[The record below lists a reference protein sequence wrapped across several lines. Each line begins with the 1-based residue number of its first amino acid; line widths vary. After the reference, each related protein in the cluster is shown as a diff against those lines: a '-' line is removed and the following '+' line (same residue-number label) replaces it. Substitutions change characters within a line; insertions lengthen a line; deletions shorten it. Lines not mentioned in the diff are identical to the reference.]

1 MTILEQRTCDAIIEI
16 ARDGITVSDDSP
28 VYWERLA
35 HQFAGMAMQ
44 GQISNSHYNPSTDP
58 IKLAKASSAVAIALV
73 EELKKST
80 AKQQ

>member
-1 MTILEQRTCDAIIEI
+1 MTILEERTCDAIIEI

-44 GQISNSHYNPSTDP
+44 GYISNSHYNPSTDP
-58 IKLAKASSAVAIALV
+58 IKLAKVSSAVAIALV

-80 AKQQ
+80 AKQ